1 MMNKSITFYFAI
13 FCIGAGVGSFTFT
26 ATALETRWLYTES
39 DFKRSLAYQEVQDLA
54 DVCGAI
60 GKREWAEDD
69 KSFKRLRGWGNQK
82 LRKLYASDILTEMQI
97 ASPRIERIKVECA
110 TRLSAT

>member
-1 MMNKSITFYFAI
+1 MNKDITVFTAI
-13 FCIGAGVGSFTFT
+13 FCIGAGVGIFSFT

-39 DFKRSLAYQEVQDLA
+39 DFKRSLAYQETQDMA

-69 KSFKRLRGWGNQK
+69 KSFKRLRGWGNYK
-82 LRKLYASDILTEMQI
+82 LRATYATNILTEMQI
-97 ASPRIERIKVECA
+97 DKSYIEKIKAECA
-110 TRLSAT
+110 TRLSET

>member
-1 MMNKSITFYFAI
+1 MMNKDITVFTAI
-13 FCIGAGVGSFTFT
+13 FCIGAGVGIFSFT

-39 DFKRSLAYQEVQDLA
+39 DFKRSLAYQETQDMA

-69 KSFKRLRGWGNQK
+69 K
-82 LRKLYASDILTEMQI
+82 ASSAFAAGVITN
-97 ASPRIERIKVECA
+97 CA
-110 TRLSAT
+110 PHMRPTS